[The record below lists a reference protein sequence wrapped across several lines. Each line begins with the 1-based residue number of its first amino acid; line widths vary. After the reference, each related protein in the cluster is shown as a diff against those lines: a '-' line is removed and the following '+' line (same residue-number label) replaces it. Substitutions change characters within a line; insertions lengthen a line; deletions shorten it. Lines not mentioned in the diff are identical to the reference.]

1 MSQEDLVSSKDAG
14 IIRSNGFAQKT
25 RSDLTIRCID
35 DAFCSGVECQ
45 GIEEARYGTVEAWGD
60 GIAIFI
66 CILNW

>member
-14 IIRSNGFAQKT
+14 NIRSNGFAQKT

-45 GIEEARYGTVEAWGD
+45 GIEEARYGTVED

-66 CILNW
+66 CTLNW